1 MSVLNTNVVSTYELN
16 ASTASGQSTYRV
28 IESDA
33 KRVSARTILL
43 FSKEA
48 NSNKTQLELSD
59 PVDLGYKALAED
71 QEEVGIATQ
80 RRVNRGRF
88 PGRRIAD

>member
-1 MSVLNTNVVSTYELN
+1 MSVLNTNVVSTYEVN
-16 ASTASGQSTYRV
+16 AATASGQGTYRV
-28 IESDA
+28 IASDA

-48 NSNKTQLELSD
+48 NSNQTQLEVAD

-71 QEEVGIATQ
+71 QEEVGIAAQ
-80 RRVNRGRF
+80 RRVNRGKF